1 MNHVYRLKYNACLGV
16 WVAVSEI
23 TRAHGKIGRRI
34 HSRVGAQR
42 VLIRSLLILMTTGG
56 LISAAPSWAACTGV
70 GGTYT
75 CSGVTTTTQTLNVPV
90 LNVTADATYQNTGA
104 GTNNGLNLTATT
116 GSLTA
121 SQAAGSVIND
131 SSIGISAQNYGTG
144 STTIST
150 AGTVKGASAGG
161 GIYAINAPTA
171 TDLTISQVAGSVIS
185 DGNGIGAFN
194 NGTGSTT
201 ISTAGSVT
209 GSTGIN
215 SYGQEDVTISQTA
228 GAITATNNGIY
239 VMNFAVGSTTVN
251 LDSGTIHSNYLGIS
265 LENGVTTTGLTIN
278 QSADHTITSDNYAIQ
293 TTDAGAADTNITLAG
308 TLSATTVGVNAIHY
322 STGALNIAQNGGS
335 ISGGSVAGV
344 IATGEA
350 AVNVTQNGGSI
361 SSATGT
367 GVIIDSIFSNGPVSL
382 TQNTGSISG
391 NYGVV
396 IANIGKENT
405 ILTQTAGNI
414 VGTAGDGL
422 YITNG
427 LVFGNTTY
435 AYGTD
440 TAIHIAG
447 TVSGTQ
453 NGISAYNYGS
463 GQMDITSSGIISGAG
478 TTASSAVPPFG
489 VNNPVSGNG
498 IYANNMTGA
507 TDLTIRQTAGVI
519 SGDSNGIEAINTGSG
534 PTTVAVAGE
543 VTGGTGAGIH
553 TSGTAGAPVDITLNS
568 GAKVSAASGVA
579 INDDAANATLTMN
592 GGSQLTGQVLMGE
605 GNDIMSIKDS
615 ADISGVTLLDG
626 GNSTD
631 STVTDILGTATAAT
645 NKLTFENSTNSLS
658 GSTMKNWQ
666 TVTLDGSNITFTSD
680 AALVTGTGINSD
692 SSLQGLVIQNG
703 ATLNSPVTLD
713 VTGDVSIDA
722 TSMLN
727 HSQGGSITG
736 NVTSAGLIDWRNT
749 TAGQILTIN
758 GNYTGVSGSR
768 LLLQTVLGD
777 DSSLTDKLVVTGD
790 TAGTTSVGVRNA
802 GGTGAQTLNGI
813 ELIHINGTSNGVFT
827 QAGRIVAGVYEYSLA
842 RGQGSNSSHWYL
854 TNQKIVQEPS
864 PTPTPEP
871 NPTPEPKPTPEPNPG
886 SDGPV
891 INTKSEVKSA
901 ATLRPEIN
909 SYTEN
914 LAAANTLFNTRLH
927 DRLGETQYIDVL
939 TGEKKVTSMW
949 LRQIGG
955 HNNWRSGGGQLQTQS
970 NRYVIQMGGDVAQ
983 WSTDDLDRLHLGL
996 MMGYAHENNHTHSSV
1011 TGYGSKGSL
1020 DGYSVG
1026 AYATWYANDANHN
1039 GLYIDSWAQ
1048 YGWFNNYVHGDELA
1062 QESYKSRGMTV
1073 SVESGYTYKLGTFTG
1088 SQGTLNEGYIRP
1100 VAQITWMGVK
1110 ADDHR
1115 EDNGTRVQ
1123 GEGHGNI
1130 QTRLGLRTY
1139 LKSHN
1144 KMDDGK
1150 GREFQP
1156 FIEANWLHNTRNFA
1170 TRMNGVSIS
1179 QDGANNVGEIK
1190 LGVEGQLNPR
1200 LNLWGNVGV
1209 QVGDKGYNDS
1219 VAMVGVKVNF

>member
-1 MNHVYRLKYNACLGV
+1 MNHIYRVKYNARLGV

-23 TRAHGKIGRRI
+23 ARGNSKSGRRI
-34 HSRVGAQR
+34 HSRVGVQG
-42 VLIRSLLILMTTGG
+42 VLLRSLLISMTTAG
-56 LISAAPSWAACTGV
+56 LISSTPSWAACTGT
-70 GGTYT
+70 GGSYT
-75 CSGVTTTTQTLNVPV
+75 CSGITTTTQTLNAPV
-90 LNVTADATYQNTGA
+90 LNVTADATYQNAGA
-104 GTNNGLNLTATT
+104 GTNNGLNLTTTT
-116 GSLTA
+116 GGLTA

-131 SSIGISAQNYGTG
+131 NGKGISAQNNGTG

-150 AGTVKGASAGG
+150 AGTVTGASAG
-161 GIYAINAPTA
+161 IYAVNATTA
-171 TDLTISQVAGSVIS
+171 TDLTISQITGSIIS
-185 DGNGIGAFN
+185 TGYGIGARN
-194 NGTGSTT
+194 EGSGSTT
-201 ISTAGSVT
+201 ISTAGTVT
-209 GSTGIN
+209 GSTGIMVAQANN
-215 SYGQEDVTISQTA
+215 SGLGKDVTISQTA

-239 VMNFAVGSTTVN
+239 VMNFGVGGTTIN
-251 LDSGTIHSNYLGIS
+251 LNSGTIHSDYLGIS
-265 LENGVTTTGLTIN
+265 LENGPSTTGLTIN
-278 QSADHTITSDNYAIQ
+278 QSADHTITSNNYAIQ
-293 TTDAGAADTNITLAG
+293 TTDEGAADTNITLAG
-308 TLSATTVGVNAIHY
+308 TVSATTVGVNAIHY
-322 STGALNIAQNGGS
+322 STGTLNITQNGGS
-335 ISGGSVAGV
+335 ISGDNRAGV
-344 IATGEA
+344 RANGQA
-350 AVNVTQNGGSI
+350 AINVTQNGGSI
-361 SSATGT
+361 SSASGT
-367 GVIIDSIFSNGPVSL
+367 GVILTSIFGNGPLSL

-396 IANIGKENT
+396 IDNIGTENT

-414 VGTAGDGL
+414 VGTAGDGI

-427 LVFGNTTY
+427 LVFGDTTY

-440 TAIHIAG
+440 IAINIAG

-463 GQMDITSSGIISGAG
+463 GQMNITSSGIISGAG
-478 TTASSAVPPFG
+478 TTASSAEP
-489 VNNPVSGNG
+489 NNPVSGNG

-507 TDLTIRQTAGVI
+507 TDLTISQTAGVI

-543 VTGGTGAGIH
+543 VIGGSGAGIH

-568 GAKVSAASGVA
+568 GAKVSATSGVA
-579 INDDAANATLTMN
+579 IKDDAGNATLTMN
-592 GGSQLTGQVLMGE
+592 GGSKLTGQVLMGE
-605 GNDIMSIKDS
+605 GNDTMIIKDS

-645 NKLTFENSTNSLS
+645 NKLTFENSTSSLS
-658 GSTMKNWQ
+658 GSIIKNWQ
-666 TVTLDGSNITFTSD
+666 TVTLDGSNLTFIGD
-680 AALVTGTGINSD
+680 AALVTGTGTNSD

-703 ATLNSPVTLD
+703 ATLSSPVTLD

-722 TSMLN
+722 TSTLS

-736 NVTSAGLIDWRNT
+736 NVTSAGLIDWQSAT
-749 TAGQILTIN
+749 PGQTLTIN

-790 TAGTTSVGVRNA
+790 SAGTTSVSVRNA
-802 GGTGAQTLNGI
+802 GGSGAQTLNGI

-842 RGQGSNSSHWYL
+842 RGQGSNSSNWYL
-854 TNQKIVQEPS
+854 TNQKTVQERI

-871 NPTPEPKPTPEPNPG
+871 NPNPTPEPNPG

-891 INTKSEVKSA
+891 INTMSEVKSA

-983 WSTDDLDRLHLGL
+983 WSTDGLDRLHLGL
-996 MMGYAHENNHTHSSV
+996 MMGYAHENNHTRSSV

-1062 QESYKSRGMTV
+1062 QESYKSRGMTA

-1088 SQGTLNEGYIRP
+1088 SLGTLNEWYIRP

-1115 EDNGTRVQ
+1115 EDNGTSVQ

-1150 GREFQP
+1150 DREFQP